1 MSLTLKRL
9 VAWNLMFGA
18 VLVFGWIVYGA
29 LAGLPINVYCMG
41 FHTSHRS
48 FNAPAWLTPALIEAA
63 FLIAFLVATTF
74 RNEKSAS
81 LSACSAPGRWS
92 LP

>member
-63 FLIAFLVATTF
+63 FLIAFF
-74 RNEKSAS
+74 GRNHLPQSKVRIFIGLFSA
-81 LSACSAPGRWS
+81 WS
-92 LP
+92 LVFA